1 MIAGARAVED
11 NRPQECPIMPVE
23 NTTDAA
29 EAEVRRRL
37 RERAEEIFA
46 DLEEAHYS
54 ALPGNHSPADAILLA
69 HLMTTTDGYNYVKVT
84 MDWQK
89 RPTAGWGTT
98 LVYLAQLE
106 DRLLVRFALECRHDG
121 HARQLAIIID
131 DDRPGERVPQKMEFE
146 RKLSSL
152 GFRVLQ
158 FTELEILSD
167 PQACRERVEHVLSG
181 MSDDVL
187 VDAGIIQPPHPRPE

>member
-1 MIAGARAVED
+1 
-11 NRPQECPIMPVE
+11 MPVE
-23 NTTDAA
+23 NTTNAA

-37 RERAEEIFA
+37 RERAEEVFFN
-46 DLEEAHYS
+46 LEETHYS
-54 ALPGNHSPADAILLA
+54 AMRGNQSSADAVLLA
-69 HLMTTTDGYNYVKVT
+69 HLMTTTDGYNHVDLA
-84 MDWQK
+84 MEWQK
-89 RPTAGWGTT
+89 RRKAGWGTT

-106 DRLLVRFALECRHDG
+106 DRLLVRFALECRHDR
-121 HARQLAIIID
+121 HARQLAIIVD

-158 FTELEILSD
+158 FTELEILSG
-167 PQACRERVEHVLSG
+167 PQTCRERVEHVLSD

-187 VDAGIIQPPHPRPE
+187 VDAGIIQPPHRPQA